1 MIPCHAE
8 RTIVPLATLNAEADV
23 HRSLEKGRA
32 IVETAEP
39 TFSGAISQG
48 RFIRSP
54 LLPQETARF
63 RSRRR
68 VQTNSMPTDAKP
80 VDACF
85 LRAILGFFRA
95 L

>member
-23 HRSLEKGRA
+23 HGSLEKGRA

-39 TFSGAISQG
+39 TFFGIISHG
-48 RFIRSP
+48 RCIRSP
-54 LLPQETARF
+54 IIRQETARF

-68 VQTNSMPTDAKP
+68 VEANPVPTAEKA

-85 LRAILGFFRA
+85 LRATLGFCRA